1 MNITQSKFEEM
12 FPEMFE
18 YSDIFYKDFTS
29 DEQFINEYLTSKLWR
44 LNNLYTIIDKDGE
57 RIPFVMNMS
66 QLRVYQALSIHE
78 RLIILKSRQQGIST
92 FWLIYFFDDAMFEK
106 DFNIGLMAQG
116 KEEAATLLERVK
128 LAWEQLDDSIKQFLN
143 VSLDK
148 DNSTEFS
155 FSNNCT
161 IFIRTSFRSA
171 TLQRLHISELG
182 KIANK
187 FPKRAKETNT
197 GTLQA
202 IKAGNIVAIEST
214 AEGNNMFKD
223 KWDQAYNHKGP
234 LAGKDFLAVF
244 LSWIDDPD
252 CIEMVPQ
259 IISKEHAAYFLK
271 IETELKLKL
280 TDEQKWF
287 WVVQYRELQD
297 GEVNDIHQEYPST
310 PEEAFMAARDG
321 TYYAPLYQK
330 HVVTKGHELIGLL
343 DTNLDVDVIWELG
356 MNDDMVLGFWQSY
369 DSSSGASTSEERCVH
384 EYSNS
389 GEGLEHYVNYVQ
401 RWLNEHGAT
410 IGETV
415 CPHDIRVKEL
425 GTGISRKKRL
435 HELGVRRIRVLRK
448 AAINDGIEAVRKMI
462 PSMYIDPQECSHV
475 IDGFKNY
482 SKEWDDVRGVWKDKP
497 LHDKWSHPMDMV
509 RYRAMSLK
517 RYNGGKKEKVRENK
531 WKGSGRSRKVSG
543 GYDV

>member
-1 MNITQSKFEEM
+1 MNQMRIGRSKFEEM

-18 YSDIFYKDFTS
+18 YSSIFYTDFSS
-29 DEQFINEYLTSKLWR
+29 DKQLIEEYLTSKLWR

-92 FWLIYFFDDAMFEK
+92 FWLIYFFDDAMFEH

-128 LAWEQLDDSIKQFLN
+128 LAWDMLDDSIKQFLN

-214 AEGNNMFKD
+214 AEGDNMFKD
-223 KWDQAYNHKGP
+223 KWDQAYEHTGP

-252 CIEMVPQ
+252 CVEEVEQ
-259 IISKEHAAYFLK
+259 IISKEHAEYFAK
-271 IETELKLKL
+271 IEAELGRKL
-280 TDEQKWF
+280 TDQQKWF

-297 GEVNDIHQEYPST
+297 GDVNDIHQEYPST
-310 PEEAFMAARDG
+310 PEEAFTAARNG
-321 TYYAPLYQK
+321 TYYATDYRK
-330 HVVTKGHELIGLL
+330 KVINKNHEIVGLF
-343 DTNLDVDVIWELG
+343 DVNLDVDVIMDLG
-356 MNDDMVLGFWQSY
+356 MNDDFVLGFFQEFMGE
-369 DSSSGASTSEERCVH
+369 DRCVG
-384 EYSNS
+384 EYHNS
-389 GEGLEHYVNYVQ
+389 GEGLEHYVNYIDTWI
-401 RWLNEHGAT
+401 RDRNAT
-410 IGETV
+410 LGQMV
-415 CPHDIRVKEL
+415 GPHDLKVKEL

-435 HELGVRRIRVLRK
+435 HELGVRRLRVLRK
-448 AAINDGIEAVRKMI
+448 ASVNDGIEAVRKMI
-462 PSMYIDPQECSHV
+462 PNFYIDPEECAY
-475 IDGFKNY
+475 IIKGFKNY

-497 LHDKWSHPMDMV
+497 LHNEWSHPMDMV
-509 RYRAMSLK
+509 RYRAMSNPKYSLESK
-517 RYNGGKKEKVRENK
+517 DQQRANK
-531 WKGSGRSRKVSG
+531 QNNRSRPRKSK

>member
-1 MNITQSKFEEM
+1 MNEMRIGQTKFEEM

-18 YSDIFYKDFTS
+18 YSDIFYTDYES

-92 FWLIYFFDDAMFEK
+92 FWLIYFFDDAMFEE

-128 LAWEQLDDSIKQFLN
+128 LAWDELDDSIKTFLH

-214 AEGNNMFKD
+214 AEGDNMFKD
-223 KWDQAYNHKGP
+223 KWDQAYNHQGP

-252 CIEMVPQ
+252 CVESTPQ
-259 IISKEHAAYFLK
+259 LISKEHAAYFSK
-271 IETELKLKL
+271 IEDELGLIL

-310 PEEAFMAARDG
+310 PEEAFEAARDG
-321 TYYAPLYQK
+321 TYYSTDYRK
-330 HVVTKGHELIGLL
+330 KVVNKGHEITNLY
-343 DTNLDVDVIWELG
+343 DPNLDVDIVLDLG
-356 MNDDMVLGFWQSY
+356 MNDDMVMGFWQAY
-369 DSSSGASTSEERCVH
+369 EDEERCVH
-384 EYSNS
+384 AYRNS
-389 GEGLEHYVNYVQ
+389 GEGLEHYVNYANT
-401 RWLNEHGAT
+401 WLTDNDASLGT
-410 IGETV
+410 FSG
-415 CPHDIRVKEL
+415 PHDLRVREL

-435 HELGVRRIRVLRK
+435 HELGVRKVQVLRK
-448 AAINDGIEAVRKMI
+448 ASVNDGIEAVRKMI
-462 PSMYIDPQECSHV
+462 PKLYIDPVECDFV
-475 IDGFKNY
+475 ITGFKNY
-482 SKEWDDVRGVWKDKP
+482 SKEWDDIRGIWKDKP
-497 LHDKWSHPMDMV
+497 FHDKHSHPMDMV
-509 RYRAMSLK
+509 RYRAMSKLK
-517 RYNGGKKEKVRENK
+517 YREKSKDETRAAAQNNRTKARGGK
-531 WKGSGRSRKVSG
+531 
-543 GYDV
+543 GYAL